1 MDIQFD
7 HTIVKVNKDGHVVMG
22 NSLSKGE
29 KLISG
34 ETYAEVQE
42 RLGGETVGI
51 PAAQEVVT
59 VEAQPLTLDAS
70 QTSTVPADETVP
82 VEITST
88 PAPENTEQEKNDD
101 APVLGADSQE
111 GGELK
116 GTLDEAGDSTAVV
129 PVEDGD
135 TPEDEGDG
143 EEKDDDQTGV
153 RPDDNDPKPVWF
165 EYALG
170 KGHKGEYDDITKK
183 QLIEQYGD

>member
-34 ETYAEVQE
+34 ETYAEAQE

-59 VEAQPLTLDAS
+59 VEAEPLTLDPS
-70 QTSTVPADETVP
+70 QTSTVSAEN
-82 VEITST
+82 TST
-88 PAPENTEQEKNDD
+88 SAPKNTEQEKSDD
-101 APVLGADSQE
+101 G
-111 GGELK
+111 
-116 GTLDEAGDSTAVV
+116 
-129 PVEDGD
+129 
-135 TPEDEGDG
+135 
-143 EEKDDDQTGV
+143 QTGA
-153 RPDDNDPKPVWF
+153 RPDDSDPKSVWF

-170 KGHKGEYDDITKK
+170 KGHKGEYDDITKQ

>member
-34 ETYAEVQE
+34 ETYAEAQK

-59 VEAQPLTLDAS
+59 VEAEPLTLDPS
-70 QTSTVPADETVP
+70 QTSTVPAVETVT
-82 VEITST
+82 VENTST
-88 PAPENTEQEKNDD
+88 AAPENTEQEKNDD
-101 APVLGADSQE
+101 G
-111 GGELK
+111 
-116 GTLDEAGDSTAVV
+116 
-129 PVEDGD
+129 
-135 TPEDEGDG
+135 
-143 EEKDDDQTGV
+143 QTGV
-153 RPDDNDPKPVWF
+153 RPDDSDPKSVWF

>member
-34 ETYAEVQE
+34 ETYAQVQE

-59 VEAQPLTLDAS
+59 VEAEPLTLDPS
-70 QTSTVPADETVP
+70 QTSTVPAVETVT
-82 VEITST
+82 VENTST

-101 APVLGADSQE
+101 
-111 GGELK
+111 
-116 GTLDEAGDSTAVV
+116 
-129 PVEDGD
+129 
-135 TPEDEGDG
+135 
-143 EEKDDDQTGV
+143 DDQTGV
-153 RPDDNDPKPVWF
+153 RPDDNDPKPEWF